1 METRK
6 NNHRAMSRVVT
17 LFGCFLLKRRL
28 DANRSN
34 NWLRTSLLP
43 AFKGLRYALLA
54 ERNLRFEVL
63 AALASI
69 ALGLVLSIGITQWAL
84 VALAIGLV
92 LLSEVFNSAIEQLAD
107 VVNPF
112 YDQRIGMVKD
122 LSAGAVLLASMT
134 ALGIGGLVFI
144 PEILDFL

>member
-1 METRK
+1 
-6 NNHRAMSRVVT
+6 MSRVVT

-69 ALGLVLSIGITQWAL
+69 ALGLVLSIGLTQWAL

-107 VVNPF
+107 VVNPS